1 MRRRPRPPATFG
13 HHQAFHRAPVK
24 TDPEGGLDLTGQFG
38 ARQRDI
44 GSLGPPD
51 EVHHFERRLQRAFA
65 PAFGLSQPA
74 DTPGFERP
82 SQRVERLAETP
93 NARHASATVISPC
106 AGARSIS

>member
-1 MRRRPRPPATFG
+1 MRRRPRSPATFG

-44 GSLGPPD
+44 SSLGPLD

-65 PAFGLSQPA
+65 P
-74 DTPGFERP
+74 
-82 SQRVERLAETP
+82 RLASASP
-93 NARHASATVISPC
+93 LIPRASNAL
-106 AGARSIS
+106 RSV